1 MVSIPVRNIWW
12 LMLYASDL
20 GKEANLS
27 KLASEDLPEE
37 IPDLVAEIL
46 AKAVEQRQR
55 RQLST
60 GFLRKEA
67 VVSRVRGR
75 IDHLTTSRQQLLA
88 RGQVACRFEEL
99 SIDTSRNRYA
109 RAALDKVSRLV
120 RKPELA
126 QRCRRLA
133 HGLLLRGVVGEPP
146 TRQQISNERFGRHDQ
161 ADQPM
166 LAAARLAMD
175 LALPAEEAG
184 ANALIDPQRCEH
196 WLRRLY
202 EKAIGGFYRLHLGE
216 AQWLVHTGMTLR
228 WPIEEATSGAE
239 QVFPSM
245 RTDIVIDRRDRPQR
259 LVIDTKF
266 TGVLGRGWYRDQTL
280 KSGYI
285 YQLYAYL
292 RSQVDNG
299 NPWSANASGLLLHP
313 AINGGFDESVV
324 IQGHMMQFATVNL
337 ATSHAEIKERLLS
350 LVDPNSVI
358 DRRDKNL
365 NP

>member
-20 GKEANLS
+20 GKDAQPSN
-27 KLASEDLPEE
+27 LASEDLPEE

-46 AKAVEQRQR
+46 VKAVEQRQR

-75 IDHLTTSRQQLLA
+75 IDHLKTSRRQLLA

-99 SIDTSRNRYA
+99 SIDTPRNRYV

-120 RKPELA
+120 HKSELA
-126 QRCRRLA
+126 KRCSGLC
-133 HGLLLRGVVGEPP
+133 HGLRLQGVVGEPP

-161 ADQPM
+161 ADQAM

-175 LALPAEEAG
+175 LALPTEEAG
-184 ANALIDPQRCEH
+184 PNALIDPQRCEH
-196 WLRRLY
+196 WLRRLF
-202 EKAIGGFYRLHLGE
+202 EKAIGGFYRLHLDE

-245 RTDIVIDRRDRPQR
+245 RTDIVIDRRNLPQR

-266 TGVLGRGWYRDQTL
+266 TGVLGRGWYRDQSL

-292 RSQVDNG
+292 RSQVERGD
-299 NPWSANASGLLLHP
+299 PWADIASGLLLHP
-313 AINGGFDESVV
+313 AINGCFDESVV
-324 IQGHMMQFATVNL
+324 IQGHKMQFATVNL
-337 ATSHAEIKERLLS
+337 AGSHEEIKERLLS
-350 LVDPNSVI
+350 LVI
-358 DRRDKNL
+358 A
-365 NP
+365 

>member
-1 MVSIPVRNIWW
+1 MSIPVRNIWW

-20 GKEANLS
+20 GKDAQPSN
-27 KLASEDLPEE
+27 LASEDLPEE

-46 AKAVEQRQR
+46 VKAVEQRQR

-60 GFLRKEA
+60 GFLRIEA

-75 IDHLTTSRQQLLA
+75 IDHLKTSRRQLLA

-99 SIDTSRNRYA
+99 SIDTPRNRYV

-120 RKPELA
+120 HRRELA
-126 QRCRRLA
+126 TRCSGLA
-133 HGLLLRGVVGEPP
+133 HGLRVQGVAGGPP

-161 ADQPM
+161 ADQAM

-175 LALPAEEAG
+175 LALPTEEAG
-184 ANALIDPQRCEH
+184 PNELIDPRRCEH
-196 WLRRLY
+196 WLRRLF
-202 EKAIGGFYRLHLGE
+202 EKAIGGFYRLHLDE

-245 RTDIVIDRRDRPQR
+245 RTDIVIDQRNLPQR

-266 TGVLGRGWYRDQTL
+266 TGVLGRGWYRDQSL

-292 RSQVDNG
+292 RSQVERGD
-299 NPWSANASGLLLHP
+299 PWADSASGLLLHP
-313 AINGGFDESVV
+313 AIHGSFNESVV
-324 IQGHMMQFATVNL
+324 IHGHTMQFATVNL
-337 ATSHAEIKERLLS
+337 AGSHEEIKERLLS
-350 LVDPNSVI
+350 LVSA
-358 DRRDKNL
+358 
-365 NP
+365 